1 MLRNCLILLLFK
13 QLVAYQKLKQQVL
26 CYSPQVK
33 QPKDFDDNTLFW
45 INQDFCIVR
54 NNKAQYRGKLNLI
67 GRLQLSTDK
76 NREEENKEILF
87 LRAER
92 TKVFFIFS
100 IK

>member
-1 MLRNCLILLLFK
+1 M
-13 QLVAYQKLKQQVL
+13 VAYQKLKHQVL

-33 QPKDFDDNTLFW
+33 QPKDFDENTLFW

-67 GRLQLSTDK
+67 GRLQLTTDK
-76 NREEENKEILF
+76 NREEENQEIMF

-92 TKVFFIFS
+92 TKVIRKKNFLIYFLF
-100 IK
+100 KCAV

>member
-1 MLRNCLILLLFK
+1 M
-13 QLVAYQKLKQQVL
+13 AYQKLKHQVL

-33 QPKDFDDNTLFW
+33 QSKDFDCNTLFW

-67 GRLQLSTDK
+67 GRLQLSSDK
-76 NREEENKEILF
+76 SREEENKEIMF

-92 TKVFFIFS
+92 TKVIFKLS
-100 IK
+100 FSK